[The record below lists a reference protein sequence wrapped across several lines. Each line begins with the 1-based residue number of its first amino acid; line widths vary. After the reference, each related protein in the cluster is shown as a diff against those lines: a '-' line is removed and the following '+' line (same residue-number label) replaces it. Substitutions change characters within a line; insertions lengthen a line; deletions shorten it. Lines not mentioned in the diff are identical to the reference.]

1 MMKKPFADIVLP
13 LPVEGAFTY
22 ALPERLR
29 AQVKVGTRVLV
40 SFSGRKRIGFVVR
53 FREQVEGTREIKE
66 VLEVLDGEPV
76 FDEAMAALTQWIA
89 GYYLCS
95 WGEALKCTLPAGVFS
110 EGKRR
115 VILKEP
121 YPEPLIAKLLLRAP
135 RQAEVLRVL
144 SDRKAATLDQL
155 RRTVGKEDLYGVVHE
170 LARKGYV
177 EVFDIQAT
185 PRVKVKKE
193 RMVRIAEKEGMD
205 EGMEMLGRR
214 APKQAACLKV
224 LMEREEMPALILS
237 KDYGIGPGSLKA
249 LEQKGW
255 VRISWEEKIR
265 DPFEE
270 MPVSAP
276 QCLTLTS
283 AQRDALEGVKEAIC
297 AGTFRTVLLYGITG
311 SGKTQVYI
319 EAIAKTLAMGRSAI
333 VLVPEISLTPQTVRW
348 FRAHFGDEV
357 AVLHSGLSE
366 GERYDAWRMIRRG
379 ERKIVVG
386 ARSAVFA
393 PLGNLGLIVVDEE
406 HESTYKQYDT
416 TPRYHARDV
425 AIVRARDA
433 GAVVILG
440 SATPALESYRNA
452 RTGKFA
458 LSQLPERID
467 DRRLP
472 EVEIVDMRKEKEAGN
487 WSIFSDSLKQG
498 IKERL
503 ERKEQVILLQNRRGY
518 STFIQCPDCGHAFH
532 CPHCQVT
539 LTYHASGRWLICHYC
554 GLRRR
559 APSVCPECQGH
570 RLKYRGI
577 GTERVEAELEA
588 LFPQAR
594 IVRMDRD
601 TTGTKGA
608 HYRLL
613 ERFRLGEADILL
625 GTQMVAKGLD
635 FAEVTLVGVISADT
649 ALNLPD
655 FRAGERTF
663 QLLTQVAGRT
673 GRGDR
678 TGWVIIQTYNPDDEA
693 IRFARQHDFEGY
705 AKMELANRK
714 ELGYP
719 PFGKLVRI
727 LFRSISEEAVRQV
740 AEQYGAALRKRGG
753 GRIEVL
759 GPVEAPMSRIK
770 DYYRW
775 HLLLRGKGSKGLR
788 TLAMEVHRTGRA
800 DAKNHQVIV
809 TIDVDPVGML

>member
-1 MMKKPFADIVLP
+1 M
-13 LPVEGAFTY
+13 G
-22 ALPERLR
+22 
-29 AQVKVGTRVLV
+29 
-40 SFSGRKRIGFVVR
+40 
-53 FREQVEGTREIKE
+53 
-66 VLEVLDGEPV
+66 
-76 FDEAMAALTQWIA
+76 
-89 GYYLCS
+89 
-95 WGEALKCTLPAGVFS
+95 
-110 EGKRR
+110 
-115 VILKEP
+115 
-121 YPEPLIAKLLLRAP
+121 
-135 RQAEVLRVL
+135 
-144 SDRKAATLDQL
+144 
-155 RRTVGKEDLYGVVHE
+155 
-170 LARKGYV
+170 
-177 EVFDIQAT
+177 
-185 PRVKVKKE
+185 
-193 RMVRIAEKEGMD
+193 
-205 EGMEMLGRR
+205 
-214 APKQAACLKV
+214 
-224 LMEREEMPALILS
+224 REEMPASILS
-237 KDYGIGPGSLKA
+237 RDYGIGPGSLKA

-265 DPFEE
+265 DPFKE
-270 MPVSAP
+270 MSFEPS
-276 QCLTLTS
+276 QRLTLTS
-283 AQRDALEGVKEAIC
+283 AQRDALDGVKEAIC

-333 VLVPEISLTPQTVRW
+333 VLVPEISLTPQTVRR

-357 AVLHSGLSE
+357 AVLHSGLSG

-393 PLGNLGLIVVDEE
+393 PLDNLGLIVVDEE

-425 AIVRARDA
+425 ATVRARDA

-440 SATPALESYRNA
+440 SATPSLESYRNA
-452 RTGKFA
+452 QAGKFA
-458 LSQLPERID
+458 LSRLPERID

-487 WSIFSDSLKQG
+487 WSFFSNSLKEG
-498 IKERL
+498 IAERL

-518 STFIQCPDCGHAFH
+518 ASFIQCPDCGHAFH

-559 APSVCPECQGH
+559 APSICPECHGH

-577 GTERVEAELEA
+577 GTERVEAELET
-588 LFPQAR
+588 LFPEAR

-613 ERFRLGEADILL
+613 ERFRKKEADILL

-693 IRFARQHDFEGY
+693 IRFARRHDFEGY
-705 AKMELANRK
+705 AKMELANRE

-719 PFGKLVRI
+719 PFGKLVRM
-727 LFRSISEEAVRQV
+727 LFRSKSEEAVQRIS
-740 AEQYGAALRKRGG
+740 EQYGTALRKAVG
-753 GRIEVL
+753 GRVEVL

-775 HLLLRGKGSKGLR
+775 HLLLRGKGSKSLR

-800 DAKNHQVIV
+800 DAKNHEVIV
-809 TIDVDPVGML
+809 TIDVDPAGML